1 MSEQSYLNSYRL
13 LIGETTYEELSAK
26 GSFLLPKNHEDPQV
40 TLDYYISIEDYE
52 KCRYYIQRNETDS
65 VQRFS
70 LSCDGGKN
78 RKDADEFRNLRTA
91 WC

>member
-1 MSEQSYLNSYRL
+1 MVSQVIDLISLIDMSEQSYLNSYRL

-52 KCRYYIQRNETDS
+52 KYIKIRDKMK
-65 VQRFS
+65 R
-70 LSCDGGKN
+70 
-78 RKDADEFRNLRTA
+78 DE
-91 WC
+91 

>member
-1 MSEQSYLNSYRL
+1 MASQVIDLISLIDMSKQSFLNSYRL

-52 KCRYYIQRNETDS
+52 KCIKIRDKMKR
-65 VQRFS
+65 
-70 LSCDGGKN
+70 
-78 RKDADEFRNLRTA
+78 DEL
-91 WC
+91 